1 VLFHKRAARIVCFGC
16 LSFAFACSGGSTAA
30 SPAASGGMVATAGAP
45 SVTSGGGGGTPSSA
59 GAGGVP
65 TTSTGGSS
73 GGLAAGEGGVAVG
86 GSSAGSAG
94 TGGVGGAAA
103 GSGGAAPGVSQQ
115 VLQQQFIDLR
125 FGMFIH
131 FGILTYTGK
140 WAEGNLDIS
149 QFNPQNLDPLQWAA
163 AAASAKM
170 KFGVL
175 TTRHHDGFAL
185 WPSKASNFNVGHIP
199 WRNGQGDVVKEYVD
213 AFRKQGLLPGFYYS
227 IWDTTQGN
235 GPGSITPEKV
245 TYIKTQLTELLSNY
259 GEIPLLVFDGW
270 SWMMGHR
277 SVPFEEI
284 HDLVKSLQPNM
295 LIVDHDGIQSP
306 WDADLV
312 MYEEPRKVFAPTG
325 NTTAAVQGNKINKNG
340 GNDWFW
346 SPTLQN
352 LLTVSAVVDDHLKLL
367 QPRYTNFILN
377 CPPNRDG
384 KLDDT
389 MVTRLKEIGQ
399 AWSPDT
405 TRAPLPEQAPLNVHP
420 YMPASAAA
428 SSGNAADAIDGV
440 NDLNNFKVW
449 QATSATAQ
457 ITLDLGKVRP
467 KVGFFGY
474 LPPYSGTGPSANGI
488 ITSYALSVSTDGTTF
503 SEVASGTWAKDSKLK
518 AVVFDGKDARYVR
531 LDAKAAD
538 GGNPAA
544 TELTVGAAP

>member
-1 VLFHKRAARIVCFGC
+1 MGC
-16 LSFAFACSGGSTAA
+16 SLLTAACSGNEPTGVSPGAA
-30 SPAASGGMVATAGAP
+30 GAAAAGGNSASGGVATAAG
-45 SVTSGGGGGTPSSA
+45 SGGSA
-59 GAGGVP
+59 NLA
-65 TTSTGGSS
+65 TGGS
-73 GGLAAGEGGVAVG
+73 LGGVAG
-86 GSSAGSAG
+86 GSE
-94 TGGVGGAAA
+94 GGAAA
-103 GSGGAAPGVSQQ
+103 GSAGVSGGGGAAGLAGSSGNGGSGGTSQGLPQ
-115 VLQQQFIDLR
+115 QMLQQQFIDLR

-140 WAEGNLDIS
+140 WAEGNLDIA
-149 QFNPQNLDPLQWAA
+149 QFNPQNLDPAQWAA
-163 AAASAKM
+163 AAAGAKM

-185 WPSKASNFNVGHIP
+185 WPSKASDFNVGHIP
-199 WRNGQGDVVKEYVD
+199 WRNGKGDVVKEYVD

-235 GPGSITPEKV
+235 GPGAVTPEKV
-245 TYIKTQLTELLSNY
+245 AYVKTQLTELLTNY

-277 SVPFEEI
+277 SVAFEEL
-284 HDLVKSLQPNM
+284 HDLVKLLQPNI

-312 MYEEPRKVFAPTG
+312 MYEEPRKVFAPAG
-325 NTTAAVQGNKINKNG
+325 NTTAAVQGNKINRNG

-352 LLTVSAVVDDHLKLL
+352 LLTVTSVVDDHLKLL
-367 QPRYTNFILN
+367 EPRYTNFILN

-384 KLDDT
+384 KMDDAI
-389 MVTRLKEIGQ
+389 VSRLAEIGK
-399 AWSPDT
+399 AWSPNLA
-405 TRAPLPEQAPLNVHP
+405 RAPLPQQAPLNLHP
-420 YMPASAAA
+420 YMPASASAT
-428 SSGNAADAIDGV
+428 SGNAADAIDGR
-440 NDLNNFKVW
+440 NDLDNFKVW
-449 QATSATAQ
+449 QAATASAQ

-474 LPPYSGTGPSANGI
+474 LPPYAGTGPSSNGI
-488 ITSYALSVSTDGTTF
+488 ITSYALAVSTDGTTF
-503 SEVASGTWAKDSKLK
+503 TDVASGAWAKDSKLK
-518 AVVFDGKDARYVR
+518 AVTFDGHDARYVR
-531 LDAKAAD
+531 LDAKSAD